1 MFINFGARLRVALP
15 ILATATL
22 GFAAGAHAEGEP
34 VLGVAL
40 PNLTNPYYV
49 AMKKSFEDNGAAQGF
64 EVRVLIADNDDAKQ
78 LAQVQTFVEAGVNA
92 VALNCVSSGPCV
104 ASVQE
109 LNAANIPVFT
119 VNLLPDAQG
128 LKDVGATV
136 VQAVETDQAWAAPTS
151 ASNCCKTGAPA
162 PPPSSVSSV
171 NRPPPPPTPATRAS
185 RTPSRPSPGSRLWR
199 K

>member
-40 PNLTNPYYV
+40 PNLTNPLRRD
-49 AMKKSFEDNGAAQGF
+49 EEELRGQRRRTGF
-64 EVRVLIADNDDAKQ
+64 EVRVLIADNDDAEQ

-128 LKDVGATV
+128 SR
-136 VQAVETDQAWAAPTS
+136 TS
-151 ASNCCKTGAPA
+151 V
-162 PPPSSVSSV
+162 PPSCRRL
-171 NRPPPPPTPATRAS
+171 RPTRHGRHLHRPATAA
-185 RTPSRPSPGSRLWR
+185 RPGRRRLR
-199 K
+199 HHRYRR